1 MKHIVRIPIAV
12 ACVVIATACGG
23 GGDGGGALTQADEG
37 IWSNLNGGTGPG
49 MQAIILSDGSYWGLY
64 GGTQSAQ
71 FAFDDASGVGVLHGT
86 ASASG
91 GSVSGAYT
99 GFFPFISDGLFN
111 GTYSGTASAR
121 SNINLTFNSPLDVNS
136 PVSLSPASPP
146 VSTVTMRYDAIYNQP
161 ASIATIVNN
170 YPGNECFIT
179 PGAASEEH
187 CGVYVTPFDP
197 SGIDYTYTRRLVI
210 DLTQGLIEVTGTD
223 GQTAS
228 MSGTIAPHGTTGNVF
243 DVSLT
248 TTANE
253 IDMPVGTTV
262 KGILFQTS
270 GSQGHTEIIAA
281 GENLAYYYT
290 GQK

>member
-1 MKHIVRIPIAV
+1 MKNIVRIPLGV

-23 GGDGGGALTQADEG
+23 GGGGDGGDAPVRADEG
-37 IWSNLNGGTGPG
+37 IWSNLDGGAGPG
-49 MQAIILSDGSYWGLY
+49 MQAVILSDGSYWGLY

-71 FAFDDASGVGVLHGT
+71 FGFDDASGVGVLHGT
-86 ASASG
+86 ASGSFSG
-91 GSVSGAYT
+91 TYM
-99 GFFPFISDGLFN
+99 GFFPFNPDGVFN
-111 GTYSGTASAR
+111 GTYSGTASAQ
-121 SNINLTFNSPLDVNS
+121 SSISLTFNNPLYTS
-136 PVSLSPASPP
+136 TASLPISAA
-146 VSTVTMRYDAIYNQP
+146 TMGYDAIYNQP
-161 ASIATIVNN
+161 ASVAAIAGNN
-170 YPGNECFIT
+170 HPGNECFIT
-179 PGAASEEH
+179 PGAVAQAR
-187 CGVYVTPFDP
+187 CGYYFSPADP
-197 SGIDYTYTRRLVI
+197 TSIDYTYTRRLVI
-210 DLTQGLIEVTGTD
+210 DSTQGLIEVTGTD
-223 GQTAS
+223 GQTVD

-281 GENLAYYYT
+281 GENLAYYYI